1 MKRITTRP
9 FPYAGDVLLSDQE
22 AMSSYRKAFYDALA
36 VEAQGDL
43 KNLVD
48 MCRPAL
54 SRTRQGML
62 LRGSDLPLPLPPSV
76 CGLGLDGEGVQH
88 DRLPELS
95 ESMDGLKRQR
105 TARRPLAGSRAN
117 CEPGSASTLRFR
129 RQSALS
135 GGQLLLVHDRPRS
148 QAHHVPDRA
157 SRSATRWISPG
168 LSRGG
173 NQWNDVSVNSAWDD
187 FLSRRGRSRHPA
199 AGNR

>member
-62 LRGSDLPLPLPPSV
+62 LRGSDLPLPLAPPER
-76 CGLGLDGEGVQH
+76 GFGLDDEGVQP
-88 DRLPELS
+88 DRLP
-95 ESMDGLKRQR
+95 
-105 TARRPLAGSRAN
+105 
-117 CEPGSASTLRFR
+117 
-129 RQSALS
+129 
-135 GGQLLLVHDRPRS
+135 
-148 QAHHVPDRA
+148 
-157 SRSATRWISPG
+157 
-168 LSRGG
+168 
-173 NQWNDVSVNSAWDD
+173 
-187 FLSRRGRSRHPA
+187 
-199 AGNR
+199 